1 MNLPGGSVH
10 GDKEHR
16 QAGPPRS
23 APRPGPGGAT
33 GSTDWTVEGRAQ
45 RREPFASMIALHTD
59 DMWQSVRCYPNVP
72 GNRPSRQG
80 AGPSAEGPF
89 LRRGALPHCR
99 GLPDTLAI
107 PRPLSLQRG
116 IPRQLVLVKNYRR
129 IFARPSRE
137 NMAVSF
143 RKIRKKIGILYKIL
157 RPARCGQALGNG
169 RLFPAWLSWRGN
181 TPPGTWRALPEPLHL
196 LRQATSLQKHQ
207 LGYACPQLYHP
218 CRSQG
223 TRFKDCLPC
232 PPWAARRWCGTPPPA
247 G

>member
-1 MNLPGGSVH
+1 
-10 GDKEHR
+10 
-16 QAGPPRS
+16 
-23 APRPGPGGAT
+23 
-33 GSTDWTVEGRAQ
+33 
-45 RREPFASMIALHTD
+45 MIALHTV

-72 GNRPSRQG
+72 GNRLSRQR

-89 LRRGALPHCR
+89 LRRGALPLCR
-99 GLPDTLAI
+99 VLPDTLAI

-137 NMAVSF
+137 NMAVFF

-169 RLFPAWLSWRGN
+169 RLFPAWPSWRGN
-181 TPPGTWRALPEPLHL
+181 TPQEHGELCLDDSISAA
-196 LRQATSLQKHQ
+196 RQFPSKSISLGI
-207 LGYACPQLYHP
+207 LTPQLYHP
-218 CRSQG
+218 CLSLG
-223 TRFKDCLPC
+223 MRFKDCLPC